1 MIAAQRLEPAV
12 AITTVVG
19 GAVAAVLAG
28 VVLYMLLP
36 AHSVP
41 ADATTPDVVGTQP
54 CTRSDG
60 GPGLMGTR
68 DGRAYCFPTHKKR
81 HSAE

>member
-1 MIAAQRLEPAV
+1 
-12 AITTVVG
+12 
-19 GAVAAVLAG
+19 
-28 VVLYMLLP
+28 LLP

-60 GPGLMGTR
+60 GPGL
-68 DGRAYCFPTHKKR
+68 
-81 HSAE
+81 

>member
-12 AITTVVG
+12 TIRMHVSEAWITTVVG

-36 AHSVP
+36 AVAAGALGPCRCYDAGCGGNP
-41 ADATTPDVVGTQP
+41 AVHA
-54 CTRSDG
+54 
-60 GPGLMGTR
+60 L
-68 DGRAYCFPTHKKR
+68 
-81 HSAE
+81 